1 VNIRGKRVAALD
13 VARAAMQPM
22 ASSGHLRWVVCALI
36 FFAGTINYV
45 DRQVIGILKPTLQG
59 QLGWNEI
66 DYSNIIFTFHLA
78 YAIGSLLMGR
88 VMDWL
93 GTRKGFSL
101 IVLAWSVAAMAHS
114 LARSLLGFSAARFAL
129 GLSESGNFP
138 ASVKTIAE
146 WFPKKERAL
155 ATGFMNA
162 GTNVGAMIT
171 PLIVP
176 WITYNYSWQWAFVA
190 TGALGFLW
198 LVAWLAIYG
207 PPESHS
213 RVSGAELAYI
223 NSDQLEPTVKIAW
236 AKLFSYRQTWAC
248 AVGKF
253 MTDPIWWLYLFWAPD
268 FLNKR
273 QGVTLLGLGRPL
285 VAIYVIADI
294 GSIAGGWLSSTLIK
308 GGWTVNAGRKTAM
321 LICALAVVPIVFA
334 SKASHL
340 WVAVGLVGLAAAA
353 HQGWS
358 ANLWT
363 MASDMFPRRAVGSV
377 VGIGLMAGAVG
388 GMLFAKVIGYVLEW
402 TGSYLP
408 VFIIAG
414 SAYLIAFVVI
424 QLLVPKL
431 EPALVEAKQMG

>member
-1 VNIRGKRVAALD
+1 
-13 VARAAMQPM
+13 MQPM
-22 ASSGHLRWVVCALI
+22 ASSGHFRWVVCALI

-66 DYSNIIFTFHLA
+66 DYSNIIFAFHLA

-93 GTRKGFSL
+93 GTRKGLSL
-101 IVLAWSVAAMAHS
+101 IVLAWSLAAMAHS
-114 LARSLLGFSAARFAL
+114 LARSLLGFGAARFAL

-171 PLIVP
+171 PFIVP
-176 WITYNYSWQWAFVA
+176 WITYNYGWQWAFVA

-207 PPESHS
+207 QPESHS

-236 AKLFSYRQTWAC
+236 AKLFSYRQTWAF

-253 MTDPIWWLYLFWAPD
+253 MTDPIWWLYLFWAP
-268 FLNKR
+268 
-273 QGVTLLGLGRPL
+273 G
-285 VAIYVIADI
+285 
-294 GSIAGGWLSSTLIK
+294 
-308 GGWTVNAGRKTAM
+308 
-321 LICALAVVPIVFA
+321 
-334 SKASHL
+334 
-340 WVAVGLVGLAAAA
+340 
-353 HQGWS
+353 
-358 ANLWT
+358 
-363 MASDMFPRRAVGSV
+363 FPS
-377 VGIGLMAGAVG
+377 
-388 GMLFAKVIGYVLEW
+388 
-402 TGSYLP
+402 
-408 VFIIAG
+408 
-414 SAYLIAFVVI
+414 
-424 QLLVPKL
+424 
-431 EPALVEAKQMG
+431 